1 MGHFFYFIGKMV
13 VNCVQKDTKKLLTF
27 RIMICIM
34 SKVRTRTKI
43 EKGEKMCEFDEKLE
57 NAHMGRLIH
66 MLSHQMKRNSNGME
80 SVIEND
86 ELTVM
91 QKHVLKFVLL
101 ESLHRDL
108 YQKDIEEE
116 FQIRKSTV
124 TGILKLMEKHGYI
137 YRESVEK
144 DARLKKIVPTPKA
157 EELRPILLKHIAF
170 TENYLTKGISEEDV
184 ITCKKVL
191 CQMYHNLS
199 EMNKKTDK
207 EADRKNEQETV

>member
-1 MGHFFYFIGKMV
+1 
-13 VNCVQKDTKKLLTF
+13 
-27 RIMICIM
+27 
-34 SKVRTRTKI
+34 
-43 EKGEKMCEFDEKLE
+43 MCEFDEKLE

-80 SVIEND
+80 SVIGND

-124 TGILKLMEKHGYI
+124 TGILKLMEKNGYI
-137 YRESVEK
+137 YRESAK
-144 DARLKKIVPTPKA
+144 QDARLKQIIPTEKA
-157 EELRPILLKHIAF
+157 EKIRPAILKSIEEGEAKMLR
-170 TENYLTKGISEEDV
+170 GIPKEDV
-184 ITCKKVL
+184 ELCKQVL
-191 CQMYHNLS
+191 WQMYENR
-199 EMNKKTDK
+199 KKSCDSRN
-207 EADRKNEQETV
+207 DF